1 MLVGLTRLTGFSLKK
16 GNTAVFSRRDV
27 TTTDPI
33 RIRVAPFVKG
43 GGILRQYPKRVSP
56 GLIKNPVPLAN
67 QIWTRADSNRLPPHC
82 K

>member
-43 GGILRQYPKRVSP
+43 GVSSGSIP
-56 GLIKNPVPLAN
+56 NA
-67 QIWTRADSNRLPPHC
+67 
-82 K
+82 

>member
-43 GGILRQYPKRVSP
+43 GYPPAVS
-56 GLIKNPVPLAN
+56 
-67 QIWTRADSNRLPPHC
+67 QTRKSWFD
-82 K
+82 